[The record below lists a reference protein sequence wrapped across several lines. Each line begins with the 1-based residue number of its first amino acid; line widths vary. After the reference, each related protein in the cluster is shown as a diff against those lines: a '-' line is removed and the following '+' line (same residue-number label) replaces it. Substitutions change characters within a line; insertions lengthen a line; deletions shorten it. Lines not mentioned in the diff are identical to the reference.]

1 MQTVVP
7 MREEGPARE
16 GRLPPEDRPVAAA
29 PPAQAAPA
37 ARGRPAH
44 GPFLPLLLGLAALLI
59 VLLHQLWQLEQERQ
73 QLGATLQAA
82 GPQMAAAQQLRQ
94 ALDRL
99 AGDTQRL
106 ADEGNAPART
116 LVDELRRRGITIN
129 AGAAAAP
136 AAADPP
142 TPTGR

>member
-1 MQTVVP
+1 MQTVIP
-7 MREEGPARE
+7 MREEGPARD
-16 GRLPPEDRPVAAA
+16 GRLPPEGRPVAAA
-29 PPAQAAPA
+29 QPAQAAPA

-44 GPFLPLLLGLAALLI
+44 GPFLPLLLGLAALLT

-73 QLGATLQAA
+73 QLGATLQSA

-99 AGDTQRL
+99 AADTQRL

-129 AGAAAAP
+129 AAAP